1 MLFYTQDWT
10 LAQTEKMANKVNF
23 YKTADRAKVIVI
35 TLRVNYILYQLFY
48 TNSAIF
54 QALNKI
60 QDFEAGLRQTT
71 NQLNQKEEHLEDI
84 FNKVKVQG

>member
-1 MLFYTQDWT
+1 MQSDQDWT

-23 YKTADRAKVIVI
+23 YKTADRANVIVI
-35 TLRVNYILYQLFY
+35 TLRVNYILYQLFF

-54 QALNKI
+54 QALNRI
-60 QDFEAGLRQTT
+60 EDFEAGLRQTK